1 MFLPTRW
8 YIPELNAK
16 KKRCGGVGLVAD
28 SEGCDLVGKFQG
40 VITRDGEAVKSFM
53 KPETPGKREMA
64 ALTVTPPGIGT
75 HSRSQLAEGFII
87 I

>member
-1 MFLPTRW
+1 M
-8 YIPELNAK
+8 
-16 KKRCGGVGLVAD
+16 
-28 SEGCDLVGKFQG
+28 GKFQG